1 MLEVFDR
8 GYKDHLGR
16 AITGKMP
23 IANQGDKGTYW
34 VDYEVFFG
42 LTLSFD
48 VSIQLT
54 AGSSNWTLNGAT
66 WGDIGITSG
75 DTIVTVGVTNT
86 NDSPLADSSIL
97 ISLVNGNVATLVTG
111 ASAINQMFVGGTIYV
126 VKSPQAVKTW
136 LNLLPKEIDSG
147 LGSMID
153 TTSIQLVNDDI
164 SGMSVSDVLTL
175 LPIGSQSGGGVV
187 STTIERLADRR
198 GGNAKAYRI
207 EFTFYWWLFLTNYK
221 NDFFD
226 VDCVSPYVETKF
238 LPLWNN
244 PAVSLTSGFK
254 PVGDGNSGFSDEN
267 FNQNPNNFIVDS
279 MTWSDGANT
288 IAGFDYSKVSE
299 FEIKVTSLTG
309 GFGNYTGLI
318 FFNDIQDKDKY
329 SSLTTNNNG
338 DYSHLKHTIFAENAL
353 IDTVGTVQTFDSFIG
368 VNGEKLTISASATVV
383 GSVMTIIGATIPNAQ
398 FTTTFEDENNDEKTF
413 KFLVREESASFG
425 ASNYSDTVNLTA
437 WRGIGESYPPIL
449 GGYFT
454 LAELYDHADNLIH
467 TY

>member
-1 MLEVFDR
+1 MLTVSDR

-42 LTLSFD
+42 ASLSFNLSVAISD
-48 VSIQLT
+48 
-54 AGSSNWTLNGAT
+54 GSPIVTLNGAN
-66 WGDIGITSG
+66 WGDLGIASG
-75 DTIVTVGVTNT
+75 DSINWGTVKNFEGNPIISGLSVVTI
-86 NDSPLADSSIL
+86 
-97 ISLVNGNVATLVTG
+97 VNGNELTITAPFANTDTG
-111 ASAINQMFVGGTIYV
+111 ISGTIYV

-136 LNLLPKEIDSG
+136 INLLPKEIDSG

-153 TTSIQLVNDDI
+153 ATSIQLVNDDI
-164 SGMSVSDVLTL
+164 SGMAVSDVLTL

-198 GGNAKAYRI
+198 DGNAKAYRI

-244 PAVSLTSGFK
+244 PSVALTAGFK
-254 PVGDGNSGFSDEN
+254 PAGDGNSGFSDEN
-267 FNQNPNNFIVDS
+267 FNQNPNNFVVDS
-279 MTWSDGANT
+279 MTWSDGTNT
-288 IAGFDYSKVSE
+288 VAGFDYSKVSE

-309 GFGNYTGLI
+309 GFGSYTGLI

-329 SSLTTNNNG
+329 SSSTTNNNG
-338 DYSHLKHTIFAENAL
+338 DYSHLRHTIFAENAF
-353 IDTVGTVQTFDSFIG
+353 IDTIGTVQTFDSFLG

-383 GSVMTIIGATIPNAQ
+383 GAVMTIIGTITPNAQ
-398 FTTTFEDENNDEKTF
+398 FITTFEDENNDEKMF

-437 WRGIGESYPPIL
+437 WRGIGESYPPVL

-454 LAELYDHADNLIH
+454 QAELYDHADNLIH